1 MGMYKI
7 TLDTS
12 LNTKQLRQQLKQI
25 EGTSRVKIKVDSA
38 EASNAIKNIN
48 KDYGNWTSTVTK
60 NGAVQ
65 RQTYERIANGIKTVT
80 RLQGD
85 NITVTNRAIKASK
98 TFGEQLKSAFGNLSV
113 YISAAAII
121 NVVKN
126 AIEDMVIQVKE
137 LDSSLVELKKVTD
150 LEGNSLEEFTED
162 AFKLGEEV
170 GRTGK
175 EVIDATT
182 VFARSGYDVQDA
194 LDLSKVAL
202 VMTNVGDGIGDVENA
217 ATSLI
222 SVLKAYDLEVSDAMY
237 VTDLLNQVS
246 NTSAIN
252 FEDLTEGV
260 QRTGAVFAKS
270 DTSIEE
276 LTGLLT
282 GANEVMQNIE
292 KTSSGLVT
300 VSQRLRGITKLSDD
314 GYEGISKLST
324 EFKRIANI
332 DIYDAQGQLRGTFDI
347 LNDMAK
353 VFPTLNKNQ
362 QQYLAELA
370 AGKRQVTV
378 LQSLLGNWES
388 VDEAVKNATNATGSA
403 MAENEKFL
411 NSVEG
416 KVNQLQSAWQNFSRK
431 SIDSNWVKNILSTGT
446 SIIKL
451 FDNIGNVLLVLGGI
465 ILTIK
470 IPTLSNNFKTLK
482 GILSQTSGGFKNLLS
497 IILKY
502 PAAAKLAKS
511 ENISLSTSYTA
522 LGVSANVAQLA
533 VGLLTAALTA
543 GILIYNK
550 VKQSKEEAKQAAIE
564 GADAALSE
572 VESLQSL
579 KKEYISIL
587 DSTESETEKNKQLT
601 SFKEKLVEQY
611 GLEKDAVDKLNDSRQ
626 EGINLLNQ
634 EMKASVDKG
643 ITELGDE
650 YEKAKN
656 KIESGTQKIKLSRN
670 IVMDENSQFM
680 SDLVDVF
687 TKLGYESEKGY
698 SFLEGTYIHASMA
711 TKDLIDQQEK
721 LGNSITELRQKEQSR
736 IGLTQAEITALDMLQ
751 NQYDSNKKTIDKYQ
765 ETYSKGNELYAQ
777 SIIIQ
782 NQSRIAA
789 VNSKESFDDFKQ
801 SLLQQ
806 AGASNG
812 LKDALSDLVDDLFP
826 QFVENSDDASDA
838 INNQSE
844 IIRRYSSDIEKYSD
858 NIDKIQDS
866 YSKLQG
872 AIDEYNEYGNLSI
885 DTLQEL
891 LSLDSEYLSMLE
903 YQNGQLYINSDAK
916 AALVDK
922 LREEAY
928 AAIES
933 AAMQDLLSMSEKA
946 AGETASEAAGN
957 IIQIGNQSFQAGQLA
972 SQGAAGFLTLADAMA
987 AAGQI
992 DKTKVDTTA
1001 WANKWAGITNTI
1013 KSSISSVGRK
1023 RSSGSKR
1030 GSSSKSTKDTWKEQ
1044 FEKEYA
1050 ALKHQLNMNEIT
1062 EKEYT
1067 DRLEVMYK
1075 KYFSNK
1081 SKYLDEYNKY
1091 EEEVYKNRKKLMED
1105 EIDELEK
1112 VLKKQRE
1119 LAENKYDNA
1128 VKVATNA
1135 IDERIEAL
1143 KKQKEALEEN
1153 NDEQERAI
1161 ELAKL
1166 QDELERAKT
1175 QKTQRVF
1182 YADRGFVYEA
1192 DKNAIKEAQKALDDF
1207 NAETAKEEQTK
1218 AIDAQIEEL
1227 ENLKDGW
1234 SNVASNYEM
1243 QQARIKAAL
1252 EMGNNFEEDVLNK
1265 RLEYLRNFVN
1275 EYNATMDKLGID
1287 EKNLVKYASSLGI
1300 DISDKY
1306 ATGTLYANGGL
1317 SLVGEQGA
1325 ELRVLNQGDGIIP
1338 ADLTKNLMSW
1348 GQMNPVNFFKEMFSP
1363 KYSPITAGA
1372 GGSDTIYNFSNLT
1385 INSDANNLDALIR
1398 DIQIKSKNR

>member
-7 TLDTS
+7 TLETS
-12 LNTKQLRQQLKQI
+12 LDTKQLRQQLKQI
-25 EGTSRVKIKVDSA
+25 EGTSKVKIKVDSA

-80 RLQGD
+80 KLQGD

-113 YISAAAII
+113 YVSAATII

-126 AIEDMVIQVKE
+126 AIEDMVAQVKE

-150 LEGNSLEEFTED
+150 LEGNSLEGFTED

-170 GRTGK
+170 GRTGR

-222 SVLKAYDLEVSDAMY
+222 SVLKAYNLEVSDAMY

-431 SIDSNWVKNILSTGT
+431 SIDSNWVKTILSSGT
-446 SIIKL
+446 KIINL
-451 FDNIGNVLLVLGGI
+451 FDNMGNVLITLTGI
-465 ILTIK
+465 ILTLRASKLSSDIDKIK
-470 IPTLSNNFKTLK
+470 KSASGFFDGLKNISNV
-482 GILSQTSGGFKNLLS
+482 
-497 IILKY
+497 IIKY
-502 PAAAKLAKS
+502 PAAVKIAKS
-511 ENISLSTSYTA
+511 ENISLSDSYKK
-522 LGVSANVAQLA
+522 LGISANVAQISI
-533 VGLLTAALTA
+533 GLVTAALTA
-543 GILIYNK
+543 GMFIYNK
-550 VKQSKEEAKQAAIE
+550 IQQNKQELVSTLKEESENNKNVANSLQSALDEYKKSSIYTANMEDATKKLNEVLEKEGILHSDLGEKINSEKNNRSEVISILKEEINQRQLLAQAKKEEAF
-564 GADAALSE
+564 
-572 VESLQSL
+572 
-579 KKEYISIL
+579 
-587 DSTESETEKNKQLT
+587 ETEKSGNIDQSWMGQSWSVLTGKDKFDLSNFLGQNKNIDLA
-601 SFKEKLVEQY
+601 
-611 GLEKDAVDKLNDSRQ
+611 GLSDLQTGWSVDFGDLSGQWGQSASTLKDLNDALIK
-626 EGINLLNQ
+626 E
-634 EMKASVDKG
+634 
-643 ITELGDE
+643 
-650 YEKAKN
+650 
-656 KIESGTQKIKLSRN
+656 IE
-670 IVMDENSQFM
+670 
-680 SDLVDVF
+680 
-687 TKLGYESEKGY
+687 
-698 SFLEGTYIHASMA
+698 
-711 TKDLIDQQEK
+711 
-721 LGNSITELRQKEQSR
+721 
-736 IGLTQAEITALDMLQ
+736 
-751 NQYDSNKKTIDKYQ
+751 
-765 ETYSKGNELYAQ
+765 
-777 SIIIQ
+777 
-782 NQSRIAA
+782 
-789 VNSKESFDDFKQ
+789 
-801 SLLQQ
+801 LLQQ
-806 AGASNG
+806 SGDLTEEDKKKQSAYIQAQSKLQSAIDSATEAYSGRFDMLKSGIDIGEKYENVLINLGIASEDEIDFYKSLIG
-812 LKDALSDLVDDLFP
+812 LSDDEREARLSEL
-826 QFVENSDDASDA
+826 DA
-838 INNQSE
+838 IKEQE
-844 IIRRYSSDIEKYSD
+844 KAVQRYTENLEKYNDS
-858 NIDKIQDS
+858 IDKIQDS

-1363 KYSPITAGA
+1363 KYSPIAAGA